1 MTLSK
6 DSNLGQP
13 NGLNSNSQLNNNQKS
28 LETRESYKIP
38 LLEEKVKINRRK
50 QKTGEIVVRKEI
62 ETKIVQIPISRE
74 KLIVERIGKQ
84 PEQLAEVIIKEEK
97 VNGFEFGQ
105 IDTNQDIHITKSH
118 FLTVTTAQQ
127 LLEAIAHLSTSNN
140 ARIRLEIVANCSNEQ
155 IKHQSIC
162 ERYSDS

>member
-6 DSNLGQP
+6 DNRSNLPKDLHPQP
-13 NGLNSNSQLNNNQKS
+13 VHNHKPS
-28 LETRESYKIP
+28 ETKESYKIP
-38 LLEEKVKINRRK
+38 LLEEKIKINRRK
-50 QKTGEIVVRKEI
+50 QKTGEVIVRKEI

-84 PEQLAEVIIKEEK
+84 PEQLAEIIINEEK

-105 IDTNQDIHITKSH
+105 INANNHLHITKSH
-118 FLTVTTAQQ
+118 FLTVKTAQQ
-127 LLEAIAHLSTSNN
+127 LLEALAHLSTSDN
-140 ARIRLEIVANCSNEQ
+140 ARIRLEIVTNCSKEQ

-162 ERYSDS
+162 EKYQ

>member
-6 DSNLGQP
+6 DSNLSQAS
-13 NGLNSNSQLNNNQKS
+13 GLNSNSQPNNNQKS

-50 QKTGEIVVRKEI
+50 RKTGEVVVRKEI
-62 ETKIVQIPISRE
+62 ETKIVQVPISRE

-84 PEQLAEVIIKEEK
+84 PEQLAEVILGEDK
-97 VNGFEFGQ
+97 VNGFEFTQ
-105 IDTNQDIHITKSH
+105 LDTNEHLHITKSH

-140 ARIRLEIVANCSNEQ
+140 ARIRLEIVTNCSKEQ

>member
-13 NGLNSNSQLNNNQKS
+13 SGLNSNSQLNNNQKS

-50 QKTGEIVVRKEI
+50 QKTGEVVVRKEI
-62 ETKIVQIPISRE
+62 ETKIVQVPISRE

-105 IDTNQDIHITKSH
+105 IDTNQDLHITKSH

-162 ERYSDS
+162 ERYQ

>member
-1 MTLSK
+1 MTLRK
-6 DSNLGQP
+6 DSNPGQP
-13 NGLNSNSQLNNNQKS
+13 RNLNSQLNNNQKS

-38 LLEEKVKINRRK
+38 LLEEKIKINRSK
-50 QKTGEIVVRKEI
+50 QKTGEIIVRKQI
-62 ETKIVQIPISRE
+62 ETKIVQVPISRE

-105 IDTNQDIHITKSH
+105 IDTNQDLHITKSH

-127 LLEAIAHLSTSNN
+127 LLEALAHLSTSNN
-140 ARIRLEIVANCSNEQ
+140 ARIRLEIVTNSSQEQ

-162 ERYSDS
+162 ERYQ